1 MTNTSITISFDEEK
15 LSALKMYLSQ
25 RGVQVESELE
35 RSLETLYTKTVPAG
49 VREFI
54 EMKSGNTPKPAPPE
68 FIEMKS
74 GNTPKPA
81 PPVKKPKPSPSS
93 AVGAGGQEVQNG

>member
-1 MTNTSITISFDEEK
+1 MKKTSITISFDEEK

-54 EMKSGNTPKPAPPE
+54 EMKSGNAPQAPVPRPK
-68 FIEMKS
+68 K
-74 GNTPKPA
+74 T
-81 PPVKKPKPSPSS
+81 KPSLPS
-93 AVGAGGQEVQNG
+93 AVGTDTKPEVNTNE

>member
-1 MTNTSITISFDEEK
+1 MKKTSITISFDEEK
-15 LSALKMYLSQ
+15 LSALKMYLAQ

-54 EMKSGNTPKPAPPE
+54 DMKSGNTPKPA
-68 FIEMKS
+68 
-74 GNTPKPA
+74 A
-81 PPVKKPKPSPSS
+81 PLRKTKPSLSS